1 VLSLRNL
8 ANKKPCLRYL
18 SRVYELRFVS
28 SATVLL
34 QLRGWFDS
42 GFLVVYI
49 SSRNLQIIAVTDLTM
64 FKS

>member
-1 VLSLRNL
+1 MF
-8 ANKKPCLRYL
+8 AIL

-49 SSRNLQIIAVTDLTM
+49 
-64 FKS
+64 